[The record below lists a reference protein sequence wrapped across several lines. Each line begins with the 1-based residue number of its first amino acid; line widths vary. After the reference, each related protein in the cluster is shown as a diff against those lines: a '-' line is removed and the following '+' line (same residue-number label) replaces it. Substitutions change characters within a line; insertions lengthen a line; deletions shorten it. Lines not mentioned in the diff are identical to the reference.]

1 MGIGAYILQR
11 DHSSWGPAGRT
22 LKTQIMTTPPPVLED
37 VKVHVKL
44 KLSALWAS
52 VMFCYIYGDYFG
64 LYKPGTLQEMI
75 AGKMGPLGPATQGVL
90 LGVAIMMAI
99 PGVMVFLSLVLPP
112 AVNRWANV
120 AFGLIYAVIML
131 MTMPGEWAFYVFL
144 GVVEVLLTAL
154 IVWYAWKWPRQE
166 GR

>member
-1 MGIGAYILQR
+1 
-11 DHSSWGPAGRT
+11 
-22 LKTQIMTTPPPVLED
+22 MTTPPPVLED

-99 PGVMVFLSLVLPP
+99 PGVMVFLSLVLPA

-120 AFGLIYAVIML
+120 TFGVIYTVIML

-144 GVVEVLLTAL
+144 GVVEVALTGL
-154 IVWYAWKWPRQE
+154 VVWYAWNWPRQE
-166 GR
+166 AR

>member
-1 MGIGAYILQR
+1 M
-11 DHSSWGPAGRT
+11 
-22 LKTQIMTTPPPVLED
+22 MTTPSVLED

-64 LYKPGTLQEMI
+64 LFKPGTLPEMI
-75 AGKMGPLGPATQGVL
+75 AGKMGPLGLATQGVL

-112 AVNRWANV
+112 TVNRWTNV
-120 AFGLIYAVIML
+120 TFGVIYTLIML
-131 MTMPGEWAFYVFL
+131 MTMPGEWAFYIFL
-144 GVVEVLLTAL
+144 GVVEAALTAL
-154 IVWYAWKWPRQE
+154 VVWYAWSWPRLE
-166 GR
+166 GKIASVAGSSIAAQGAQDATARD